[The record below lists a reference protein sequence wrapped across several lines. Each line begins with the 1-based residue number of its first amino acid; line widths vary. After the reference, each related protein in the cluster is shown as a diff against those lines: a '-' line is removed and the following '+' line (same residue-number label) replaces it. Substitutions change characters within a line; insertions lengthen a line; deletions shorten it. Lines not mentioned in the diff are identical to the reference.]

1 MASETNGHTVEEKYW
16 AFISYS
22 HADEI
27 WGQWLCQAVETYR
40 MPRALVGKPS
50 RDGTVPRRLFP
61 VFRDREELPISADLG
76 ANLKIALES
85 SRYLVVICS
94 PSAAKSSWVNE
105 EIRYFKSTRTEE
117 RVLCLV
123 VAGEPNAADKPHLHQ
138 QECFPDAVRFQVG
151 ADGALTNRRTEP
163 LAADARRKGDGKR
176 NAKLKTI
183 ATLAGVNYD
192 DLKQR
197 DKRRRFWQKIR
208 FASLIFALTAFVV
221 LLVQF
226 EEHQKK
232 DQANNAM
239 IQKYVEAGE
248 DRMKSGKNLQA
259 AVYFS
264 AAYKRLENV
273 SAMTELLQKG
283 LLDCSKAVLAK
294 QILKLEG
301 HKHWVSSAA
310 FSNDGQNLFTAS
322 WDKTIRLWNTET
334 GVSRIVAQSLGKL
347 LSVNLSPDGTFI
359 VGGCWNGYA
368 YVWDLEGHLVAT
380 LDGHR
385 GKVNYAAF
393 SPDGQRILTASDD
406 FTARIWSKDG
416 KPLLTLKDHTDSV
429 KSAVYSP
436 DGKTILTAGFDGT
449 AKIWDSVTGQLL
461 RTIAAAKEGQTE
473 LNFAA
478 FSPDGKRLAT
488 VGLGSEVIIW
498 DLEGQKLGGF
508 RFYHGRVNY
517 VQFDH
522 SGTLLVAAS
531 DEDNAKV
538 WDTAHAQLWMS
549 LERHKGRVLSAIF
562 SLHDNRLVTAGDD
575 RTVRIW
581 DTHLRKGNFPEI
593 VTTIEK
599 ESPWKIV
606 DGQLQEQQQ

>member
-40 MPRALVGKPS
+40 VPRALVGKPS